1 MEQEA
6 DLVRNPDPT
15 ARGPVRPRE
24 RFLVFG
30 QPTIGAAEVREVVA
44 SMDAGWLGT
53 GPKVHRFERDF
64 ADYQGVPAAVAVS
77 SCTAAL
83 HLSIL
88 AAGIGPG
95 DEVITTPMTFCA
107 SVNAILHAGATP
119 VLADVLPNG
128 CLDPAS
134 VEAAVTERTRGLL
147 PVHYA
152 GRACDMEA
160 LLAIAARHRLKVIE
174 DCAHAVETE
183 DHGVRAGQF
192 GDFGCFSFYATK
204 NITTGE
210 GGMVIAKRE
219 EDLARIKVLALHGM
233 SKDAWKR
240 FSDEGYKHYRCV
252 DLGFKYNMMDLQ
264 AAIGMHQL
272 PRIERWWERR
282 QEVWRRYD
290 RELAELPLELPHP
303 VEDDTRHAYHLYTV
317 LVDEARAGVSRDAF
331 LEGMTRQGIGVG
343 VHYLSVPEHP
353 YYQERFGWQPEDTPV
368 AASMGRRTVSLPLS
382 PGLTDDDVSDVIEAV
397 RRVLGA

>member
-1 MEQEA
+1 
-6 DLVRNPDPT
+6 
-15 ARGPVRPRE
+15 VRPRE

-30 QPTIGAAEVREVVA
+30 KPTIEAAEIREVVA

-53 GPKVHRFERDF
+53 GPKVQRFERDF
-64 ADYQGVPAAVAVS
+64 AAYQGVPAAVAVS

-88 AAGIGPG
+88 AAGLEPG

-119 VLADVLPNG
+119 VLADVRDDG
-128 CLDPAS
+128 CLDPDS
-134 VEAAVTERTRGLL
+134 VAAAVTPRTRGLL

-152 GRACDMEA
+152 GRACDMDA
-160 LLAIAARHRLKVIE
+160 LLTIARRHEHKVIA
-174 DCAHAVETE
+174 DCAHAIETE
-183 DHGVRAGQF
+183 YHGTRAGQF
-192 GDFGCFSFYATK
+192 GDFGCYSFYATK

-210 GGMVIAKRE
+210 GGMVIARSE

-240 FSDEGYKHYRCV
+240 FSDEGYKHYRCI

-264 AAIGMHQL
+264 AAIGLHQL
-272 PRIERWWERR
+272 PRVERWWLRR
-282 QEVWRRYD
+282 REVWQRYD
-290 RELAELPLELPHP
+290 AELAELPLELPLP
-303 VEDDTRHAYHLYTV
+303 PAPDTRHAYHLYTL
-317 LVDEARAGVSRDAF
+317 LVDEARAGISRDAF
-331 LEGMTRQGIGVG
+331 LEGMTREGIGVG

-353 YYQERFGWQPEDTPV
+353 YYQERFGWRPEDTPV
-368 AASMGRRTVSLPLS
+368 AASIGRRTVSLPLS
-382 PGLTDDDVSDVIEAV
+382 PGLSDDDVTDVITAV
-397 RRVLGA
+397 RRVLGR